1 MRMYAM
7 IMGNEMERNKV
18 NKNLYADT
26 RLNIVLI
33 ENEIPFKFIAPYDL
47 DKCYQLSWTNGP
59 LRDLQIVFCKQK
71 TFHLPP
77 TTSN

>member
-1 MRMYAM
+1 MYAM
-7 IMGNEMERNKV
+7 IMGKWSGKELSS

-26 RLNIVLI
+26 GLNIVLN
-33 ENEIPFKFIAPYDL
+33 ENEIPFKFVASYDL

-71 TFHLPP
+71 TFHSPP